1 MVIVC
6 CYPDGGGII
15 LDLGPPWCKE
25 PRSGLV
31 RAQAGDGETFRCHGH
46 DRRGSDIAVRPFR
59 HSQCRGLA
67 SPSADDSIIGRGVV
81 NGRAATILRSIETHP
96 CDRRTCLSPE
106 RRGVQRGTTPN
117 SPSRQRPSRVY
128 SLVLVRWV

>member
-6 CYPDGGGII
+6 CYPDGEGIV
-15 LDLGPPWCKE
+15 LDLELTSREGPG
-25 PRSGLV
+25 SGLV

-46 DRRGSDIAVRPFR
+46 DRRGSDIAVRPCR

-67 SPSADDSIIGRGVV
+67 GPSVDDSIIGRGVV
-81 NGRAATILRSIETHP
+81 NGRAATILRSIETYP

-106 RRGVQRGTTPN
+106 RRDVLRQDEGLSPKGGTSQVQ
-117 SPSRQRPSRVY
+117 
-128 SLVLVRWV
+128 VLV